1 MMKPSLEKAMNEQ
14 INAEFHSAFI
24 YLSMAAYFKSLNLD
38 GCAHWMNLQYAEE
51 VEHAMKFIDFL
62 NDRGGRVL
70 LTTLDAPDQEWNS
83 PLAAFE
89 AAYAHE
95 QYITGRINDLVALS
109 IKENDYAS
117 HSFLQ
122 WFVNEQVEEEATVDG
137 IVQNLK
143 MMEGDKRGLFM
154 IDRELGGRT
163 EEAEEA

>member
-1 MMKPSLEKAMNEQ
+1 
-14 INAEFHSAFI
+14 
-24 YLSMAAYFKSLNLD
+24 MAVARQKKGRQQGQD
-38 GCAHWMNLQYAEE
+38 GRGE
-51 VEHAMKFIDFL
+51 
-62 NDRGGRVL
+62 GGRAPEIDMGAAL
-70 LTTLDAPDQEWNS
+70 LGAQFHQVALDAPDQEWNS